1 MKSSILKKAVGMI
14 TNNIGLKLLA
24 VVISCGL
31 WFMVD
36 SITDPVEKKVFN
48 NIPVEIINADLIT
61 NEGKVYEV
69 LDGTDT
75 VNVTA
80 IGKSSVFDYVTRDDL
95 KAVADMSELTFMN
108 TVGIRVSSTRNNS
121 ELEFRTNIDN
131 VKLAIENMDRDQ
143 KVINVS
149 TTGEPASGYVVGGI
163 TPSQNV
169 VRYSGPE
176 SLINQIDHIEAVINI
191 NGYSSDINT
200 TADLKI
206 YDAAG
211 NEIRNNSIKLNITT
225 VDVAVSILATK
236 IVPLS
241 FVVPDE
247 PASGYVVNGE
257 MVSVPET
264 VVIAGRSSVLDGV
277 SRIVVSDPAL
287 SVEDLTESKTAIVN
301 IKKYLPT
308 GVQFADSSFNG
319 NVSVTVGIEQLVT
332 KELKVPSRN
341 FAAGFAAGNKPE
353 NLNVTL
359 KEAKEQENYT
369 IRISGTRAAVDAVM
383 EESVIGVVDMDS
395 LLQKLEL
402 PEWSAGVYQGELTFN
417 LPDTVTLEKPYQ
429 MTVVLE
435 EIEQEPSEEMNN
447 NDISTNN
454 NNE

>member
-1 MKSSILKKAVGMI
+1 MI
-14 TNNIGLKLLA
+14 TNNFGLKLLA
-24 VVISCGL
+24 IVISCGL

-36 SITDPVEKKVFN
+36 NITDPVERKVFN
-48 NIPVEIINADLIT
+48 NIPVEIINTELIT

-80 IGKSSVFDYVTRDDL
+80 IGKSSVFDYVSRDDL
-95 KAVADMSELTFMN
+95 KAVADLSELTFMN
-108 TVGIRVSSTRNNS
+108 TVGIRVSSARNNS

-131 VKLAIENMDRDQ
+131 VKLAIEKMDRDQ

-149 TTGEPASGYVVGGI
+149 TSGEPASGYVVGGI

-176 SLINQIDHIEAVINI
+176 SLINQIDHIDAVINI

-206 YDAAG
+206 YDADN
-211 NEIRNNSIKLNITT
+211 NEIKNSSIKLNITT

-257 MVSVPET
+257 MLSVPET

-287 SVEDLTESKTAIVN
+287 SVEELTESKTAIVN
-301 IKKYLPT
+301 IRKYLPT

-319 NVSVTVGIEQLVT
+319 NVSVTIGIEPLVT

-341 FAAGFAAGNKPE
+341 FAAGNTPE

-359 KEAKEQENYT
+359 KEAKEQETYT
-369 IRISGTRAAVDAVM
+369 IRISGTSAAVEAVQ

-402 PEWSAGVYQGELTFN
+402 TEWSAGVYQGDLTFN

-435 EIEQEPSEEMNN
+435 EIEQEPATEVNN
-447 NDISTNN
+447 IDPSTNN
-454 NNE
+454 NIE

>member
-1 MKSSILKKAVGMI
+1 MKNSILKKAVGMI
-14 TNNIGLKLLA
+14 TNNFGLKLLA
-24 VVISCGL
+24 VIISCGL

-36 SITDPVEKKVFN
+36 SIIDPVERKVFN
-48 NIPVEIINADLIT
+48 NIPVEIINTELIT

-75 VNVTA
+75 VNITA
-80 IGKSSVFDYVTRDDL
+80 IGKSSVFDYVSRDDL

-108 TVGIRVSSTRNNS
+108 TVSIKVSSTRNNS

-131 VKLAIENMDRDQ
+131 VKLAIEKMERNQ

-149 TTGEPASGYVVGGI
+149 TTGEPASGYVVGNI
-163 TPSQNV
+163 DPSQNV

-176 SLINQIDHIEAVINI
+176 SLIEQIDHIDAVINI

-206 YDAAG
+206 YDAAN
-211 NEIRNNSIKLNITT
+211 NEIKSNSIKLNITT

-241 FVVPDE
+241 YVVPDE
-247 PASGYVVNGE
+247 PAAGYVVNGE
-257 MVSVPET
+257 TISVPET
-264 VVIAGRSSVLDGV
+264 IVIAGRSSVLDGV

-287 SVEDLTESKTAIVN
+287 TVEDLTESKTTIVN
-301 IKKYLPT
+301 IRKYLPT

-319 NVSVTVGIEQLVT
+319 NVSVTIGIEPLVT
-332 KELKVPSRN
+332 KELKVPTRN

-353 NLNVTL
+353 NLNVSL
-359 KEAKEQENYT
+359 KEVGEQESYT

-383 EESVIGVVDMDS
+383 DDSVIGVIDMDS
-395 LLQKLEL
+395 LQQKLGL
-402 PEWSAGVYQGELTFN
+402 AEWSAGVYQGELTFN
-417 LPDTVTLEKPYQ
+417 LPDTVKLEQSYQ
-429 MTVVLE
+429 MTVILE
-435 EIEQEPSEEMNN
+435 EIEQESENSVNN
-447 NDISTNN
+447 EENADTNN
-454 NNE
+454 E

>member
-1 MKSSILKKAVGMI
+1 M
-14 TNNIGLKLLA
+14 
-24 VVISCGL
+24 
-31 WFMVD
+31 
-36 SITDPVEKKVFN
+36 
-48 NIPVEIINADLIT
+48 
-61 NEGKVYEV
+61 
-69 LDGTDT
+69 
-75 VNVTA
+75 
-80 IGKSSVFDYVTRDDL
+80 
-95 KAVADMSELTFMN
+95 
-108 TVGIRVSSTRNNS
+108 
-121 ELEFRTNIDN
+121 
-131 VKLAIENMDRDQ
+131 
-143 KVINVS
+143 
-149 TTGEPASGYVVGGI
+149 VGGI